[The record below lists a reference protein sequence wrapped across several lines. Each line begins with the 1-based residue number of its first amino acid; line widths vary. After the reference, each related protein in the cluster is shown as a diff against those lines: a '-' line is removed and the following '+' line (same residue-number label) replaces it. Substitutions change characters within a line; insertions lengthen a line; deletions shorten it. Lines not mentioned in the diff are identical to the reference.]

1 MAAAG
6 GSLSQ
11 GFAQAFRTGHLG
23 EVRCARPSASAAT
36 GGLPVLSLPRPSIG
50 RTGALRPSR
59 PKRVLTVSAC
69 RSEAEA
75 DQPSDLQQSADLI
88 PPVPSSHCGKNNF
101 ADDDR
106 PGRRDTE
113 VLGVCVTPM
122 LSRLD
127 AMREPVTNLY
137 ALMDAADRNS
147 EPRAHSRSP
156 SPNQV
161 ALIDHDPWRADEIP
175 FAPAEAVRYNERRA
189 AQSTSSTQRRVRRQ
203 YRHGLRCS
211 ESHGLPHVR
220 FALSCWRP
228 VDTITATIW
237 VRRAFEFGIHWQ
249 RAEQACTPLL
259 TVMLSY

>member
-23 EVRCARPSASAAT
+23 EVRCARRSASAAT
-36 GGLPVLSLPRPSIG
+36 RGSPALSLPFASIL
-50 RTGALRPSR
+50 RTGAPRPSQ
-59 PKRVLTVSAC
+59 PKRVLAVSAC

-75 DQPSDLQQSADLI
+75 DQPYDLQQSADLI
-88 PPVPSSHCGKNNF
+88 PPVPSSYCGKNNF
-101 ADDDR
+101 SDDDR

-113 VLGVCVTPM
+113 VLGVCVTPT

-127 AMREPVTNLY
+127 ATRDRVTNLY

-147 EPRAHSRSP
+147 EPRAHSR

-189 AQSTSSTQRRVRRQ
+189 AQRASSIQRRVRRQ
-203 YRHGLRCS
+203 YRHRLRCS
-211 ESHGLPHVR
+211 EGRGLPLVR

-237 VRRAFEFGIHWQ
+237 VRLAFEFGIHWQ